1 MTRHRLGDPRCREKW
16 FDQTYPKFFRSA
28 RRRRQNPFLSMI
40 KNDLRFHLKQQK
52 RCDWPKS
59 VSNNIYKAF
68 PSEIQG
74 HLQISSVCGVQQK
87 TYEAIGRLNFLPRTD
102 TLWQFQIYA
111 RFCIDILRYSPYSA
125 KDITES
131 LSLDT
136 SNEEVFVRV
145 RENIINLRKCNY
157 FHQ

>member
-1 MTRHRLGDPRCREKW
+1 MT
-16 FDQTYPKFFRSA
+16 
-28 RRRRQNPFLSMI
+28 
-40 KNDLRFHLKQQK
+40 KNDLQFHLKQQK
-52 RCDWPKS
+52 RSDWSNS
-59 VSNNIYKAF
+59 VSNNIYKAC
-68 PSEIQG
+68 PSEIKG

-136 SNEEVFVRV
+136 LNEEIFARV
-145 RENIINLRKCNY
+145 RENLINPRK
-157 FHQ
+157 